1 MTANFT
7 FALALRTSS
16 DDTSITPY
24 VYPLES
30 IQLEPLTSG
39 TAARKIQLETSPVR
53 RAIKALW
60 SIGSELVTVQM
71 IQRAMVNLNREQRRE
86 LRLSHRWMP
95 GWLSDM
101 IHRFGG
107 FRELLALSQ

>member
-1 MTANFT
+1 MDRVF
-7 FALALRTSS
+7 LRRK
-16 DDTSITPY
+16 
-24 VYPLES
+24 V
-30 IQLEPLTSG
+30 
-39 TAARKIQLETSPVR
+39 ARKMQLETSPAR

-60 SIGSELVTVQM
+60 SIGPELVTFPM
-71 IQRAMVNLNREQRRE
+71 IQHAVSNLNREQRRE

-107 FRELLALSQ
+107 LTEQIALSQ